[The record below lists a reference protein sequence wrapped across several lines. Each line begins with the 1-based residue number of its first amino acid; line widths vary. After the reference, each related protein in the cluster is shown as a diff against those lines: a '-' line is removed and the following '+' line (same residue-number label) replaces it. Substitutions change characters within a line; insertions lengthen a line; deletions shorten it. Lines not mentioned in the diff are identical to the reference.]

1 MFVHERRQSMI
12 KDIITAMRILIVL
25 TIITG
30 LVYPVFITVSAQ
42 AMFGEKASGSLVFSD
57 DKKPRGSELIGQKF
71 VSAGYFWPRPSAA
84 DYNIPSGGSNLGP
97 TSAALVKTFNERKAN
112 ILKAHG
118 YGTVETSIEV
128 PQELLFAS
136 ASGIDPHISPNGA
149 KFQIERVSNARKFDA
164 LKKKRLVEL
173 IENSIEYPQLG
184 FLGEPSVNVLKLN
197 MALDKIR

>member
-1 MFVHERRQSMI
+1 MI
-12 KDIITAMRILIVL
+12 RDIITAIRILIVL

-30 LVYPVFITVSAQ
+30 FMYPVFITVSAQ
-42 AMFGEKASGSLVFSD
+42 AMFGEKAAGSLMFSD
-57 DKKPRGSELIGQKF
+57 DKKVRGSELIGQKF
-71 VSAGYFWPRPSAA
+71 VSAEYFWPRPSAV
-84 DYNIPSGGSNLGP
+84 DYNVPSGGSNLGP
-97 TSAALVKTFNERKAN
+97 TSAPLVKTFNERKAN

-118 YGTVETSIEV
+118 YETVETSVEV

-149 KFQIERVSNARKFDA
+149 KFQIDRVSNARKFDA